1 MSILRP
7 AATAAYV
14 VLASVGI
21 GSAITLS
28 GVAAPSGRFMMP
40 LGRLWSRSI
49 LRTAGVKVRF
59 EGIENLKAENG
70 FAGPFLFMANHAS
83 ALDII
88 CIAPALPNNNRWL
101 AKKSLKY
108 IPFFGWA
115 MVATGGCI
123 FVDRG
128 DQTKSRESLRRA
140 AERIRSGLCLVVFPE
155 GTRSRDGKLMPF
167 KKGPFY
173 LAAEARVPI
182 VPVGIVG
189 AGSLLPPGSM
199 AVRSGEVVVRFGA
212 PLRVEEGETPTAIS
226 GRVHAA
232 LDALL
237 ATEPSAQS

>member
-7 AATAAYV
+7 VATFAYV
-14 VLASVGI
+14 VLASIGI

-28 GVAAPSGRFMMP
+28 GIAARSGRFMMP
-40 LGRLWSRSI
+40 LGRLWSKSI

-59 EGIENLKAENG
+59 EGAENLEMENG
-70 FAGPFLFMANHAS
+70 LAGPFLFMPNHAS

-101 AKKSLKY
+101 AKQSLKWV
-108 IPFFGWA
+108 PFFGWA

-128 DQTKSRESLRRA
+128 DPTKSRESLRRA
-140 AERIRSGLCLVVFPE
+140 AERIRTGLCLVVFPE
-155 GTRSRDGKLMPF
+155 GTRSRDGKLMAF

-189 AGSLLPPGSM
+189 TGSLLPPGSF
-199 AVRSGEVVVRFGA
+199 AVRSGEVVVRFGT
-212 PLRVEEGETPTAIS
+212 PLRVEEDETPAAIS
-226 GRVHAA
+226 TRVHAA
-232 LDALL
+232 LDALVS
-237 ATEPSAQS
+237 AKPS